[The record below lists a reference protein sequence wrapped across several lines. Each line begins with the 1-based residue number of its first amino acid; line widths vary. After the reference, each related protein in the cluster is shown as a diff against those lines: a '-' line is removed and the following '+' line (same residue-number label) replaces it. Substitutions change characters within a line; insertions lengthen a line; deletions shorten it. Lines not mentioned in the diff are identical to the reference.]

1 MSFSAKSRF
10 MRGAFAGQGAAA
22 SGTLAVRCR
31 TTTVT
36 AVATITKATIA
47 TFVVMRIDVRRE
59 PVRTALYSL
68 KAYLTRPARRQRKK
82 RPSLR
87 RAHWRRLASEPQIPH
102 TILID
107 GQRRHLPRAVAP
119 EDDEPELRPSKR
131 VGVLRRQR
139 DHGIGTTLQHERS
152 AVDRG
157 NQCRLR
163 FIADVGARQLLQLRR
178 RRRRLLRTLIDLH
191 AAVLIGHA
199 DPVALLRPLRA
210 AGVRQDDAGVDVAV
224 EDAVFMR
231 ELAHGGIGRRADAA
245 VEEHP
250 RHVSPA
256 SDAAVRELPHE

>member
-1 MSFSAKSRF
+1 

-102 TILID
+102 TILIAPD
-107 GQRRHLPRAVAP
+107 GKIIWRSNGPLDG
-119 EDDEPELRPSKR
+119 EELRAK
-131 VGVLRRQR
+131 V
-139 DHGIGTTLQHERS
+139 
-152 AVDRG
+152 
-157 NQCRLR
+157 
-163 FIADVGARQLLQLRR
+163 
-178 RRRRLLRTLIDLH
+178 
-191 AAVLIGHA
+191 
-199 DPVALLRPLRA
+199 
-210 AGVRQDDAGVDVAV
+210 V
-224 EDAVFMR
+224 EYMGPFYTN
-231 ELAHGGIGRRADAA
+231 
-245 VEEHP
+245 
-250 RHVSPA
+250 
-256 SDAAVRELPHE
+256 